1 MHIQYPT
8 TFPPDPVFVPS
19 ADAGARDDE
28 ATVEPI
34 ENVTV
39 VDKLYKS
46 AYSSISALDVTS
58 VNEVYATPR

>member
-1 MHIQYPT
+1 MHIHCPT
-8 TFPPDPVFVPS
+8 TLPPDPVFVPS
-19 ADAGARDDE
+19 ADVGASDDE
-28 ATVEPI
+28 ATIVPI

-58 VNEVYATPR
+58 VNDVYATPR